1 MLEGQSFS
9 FDYSVAQMAYGD
21 VFASAS
27 IRDAYGQTGASAYY
41 SLQQLGFATAPV
53 IFTFDVFGDP
63 NGGFWTV
70 SLNRDTLE
78 TTVRYDDIDTSGVEA
93 TPVVLEWSMMSD
105 ACVLNSY

>member
-1 MLEGQSFS
+1 
-9 FDYSVAQMAYGD
+9 MAYGD

-27 IRDAYGQTGASAYY
+27 IQTLMVKPAHPLTT
-41 SLQQLGFATAPV
+41 LQQLGFATAPV

-63 NGGFWTV
+63 NGGLDGV
-70 SLNRDTLE
+70 SNRDTLE